1 MPTLPSPAPNQGT
14 HRSAEGPPAAT
25 RSAVFIDKDGTLL
38 NDLPHNTDPALMH
51 FQPGAIESLAALAA
65 AGLAL
70 VVVTNQS
77 GLSHGYFTRWEF
89 SQLQAA
95 LERQLSEAGGI
106 ALTDFVVCPHTPT
119 PEGQPACLCRT
130 PAPGMLI
137 RAARAHRIEL
147 TTSWMVG
154 DTLDDIEAGRRAGCR
169 TLLLNTGGETEW
181 RRSPLRT
188 PHASCSRWDAVT
200 PLILADLSGLKPA
213 SGTAQAAAS

>member
-1 MPTLPSPAPNQGT
+1 MI
-14 HRSAEGPPAAT
+14 AAT
-25 RSAVFIDKDGTLL
+25 KYDPESAPATRAAVFIDKDGTLL
-38 NDLPHNTDPALMH
+38 DQVPHNTDPARLR
-51 FQPGAIESLAALAA
+51 FQPGALESLAALAT

-77 GLSHGYFTRWEF
+77 GLSLGTFTRWQF

-95 LERQLSEAGGI
+95 LERQLNETAGI

-137 RAARAHRIEL
+137 RAARAHRIDL
-147 TTSWMVG
+147 AASWMVG

-188 PHASCSRWDAVT
+188 PHARCSRWDAVT
-200 PLILADLSGLKPA
+200 PLILADRSGLQPA
-213 SGTAQAAAS
+213 GDMAQTAAG